1 MSHFDRWRS
10 SPWPSLLILPP
21 HRSRASP
28 KFPDRLLSPAPRIGP
43 VRSPAHPHRPVAPGP
58 ARRLRP
64 RQGRVLAQRDD
75 ARNRSGRVPPNG
87 PARPKLP
94 QEMRL
99 HRREARHEPHRPGAD
114 PPVEDRGR
122 KTRHPG
128 AQAAYSQGL
137 PRAQTRVRPKESQSS
152 EGRKA
157 SRSALF
163 KTPEP
168 DPIPPPRP
176 VEPRPTQA
184 EKADALRDWLASV
197 SPGSPLARSLTARL
211 AERLKL

>member
-1 MSHFDRWRS
+1 MAVATHSAHPTDPGQAPNSPTVYYRRLPESALSDRRLTRTALS
-10 SPWPSLLILPP
+10 LLAQLDGYARDRAECWPSVMTLATALDVCRRTVQLALSCLKKCGYIDEKPATNPTGRVLILLWKTGG
-21 HRSRASP
+21 A
-28 KFPDRLLSPAPRIGP
+28 K
-43 VRSPAHPHRPVAPGP
+43 PVAPG
-58 ARRLRP
+58 RKP
-64 RQGRVLAQRDD
+64 RTPRA
-75 ARNRSGRVPPNG
+75 SP
-87 PARPKLP
+87 
-94 QEMRL
+94 
-99 HRREARHEPHRPGAD
+99 
-114 PPVEDRGR
+114 GR
-122 KTRHPG
+122 KN
-128 AQAAYSQGL
+128 S
-137 PRAQTRVRPKESQSS
+137 VRPKESQSS